1 MLGWIRGQ
9 EEQVADNSKVLE
21 PPETPGPVFAIRA
34 FKSALFGTPAAADDV
49 DDEDTGNR
57 AAKTKIAVANQ
68 RLTENVVLK
77 PTQDARDVP
86 RATKA
91 DLDLAVNAMASPTKS
106 ILMTPGTVSNRR
118 KTVSFGESVVDNE
131 RQRDDL
137 SAKYIKTPANISN
150 SFSSQWSAGS
160 SASKPRSKLTQAL
173 LDSREGSE
181 KGTDVFVDSTSSTGM
196 QHKMAQSEEDDN
208 DDTINLDEPRSQS
221 GKYWKA
227 EYDNYRNKTTWEIKK
242 LIQYRSA
249 AKTYAKKKDEEASRL
264 AEKLREEEI
273 KVAEMERHVTHLAST
288 MVGESANAD
297 KEKLVQ
303 ELTKQTALALQYKH
317 RVYSLRKTL
326 ERHGVVGQEVADA
339 ADTSGIA
346 SPSEQKN
353 ESVNK
358 IQQAL
363 DQANAKIEEM
373 KRQQEEFN
381 KLKDLARTSEHK
393 ASELQK
399 ENASLKQTLAR
410 VKQEM
415 SKYEGRRKEKEA
427 KLKQRE
433 VKLETRIQEYR
444 ERLKSASQQHR
455 QHEEELKE
463 SFSEERRRMQEQV
476 DQLRIKLT
484 AIERLPQ
491 LQSRVRHSE
500 SPGKDHT
507 GVHVYDFGAQASPEK
522 EALEETVELDEPPS
536 PSPRAKERRSYPS
549 SRYTAGDLDLKR
561 AMRAMGISDE
571 DQVAFLGG
579 ETRLAPH
586 SRYRPGNGAAVPPSS
601 PPEYPPLDAAA
612 RSRPKHKYNTDS
624 YRNTHPPPSK
634 STITSLAHHLAQ
646 NLDDSHQIRTT
657 TTATNDRLRIH
668 RPSKYG
674 LDAISG
680 VTESHAHNLDRN
692 SKRKQTLAAV
702 HRDSIPLD
710 RKLSAQARLKQ
721 RKDESR
727 KSKEQGKENI
737 RVYTSQPLSALEA

>member
-1 MLGWIRGQ
+1 MLGWIKGQ
-9 EEQVADNSKVLE
+9 EERVAANSKVLE
-21 PPETPGPVFAIRA
+21 PPETPAPLFALRA
-34 FKSALFGTPAAADDV
+34 FKSALFGTPAADD
-49 DDEDTGNR
+49 DDEDTGKR
-57 AAKTKIAVANQ
+57 AAKTKTAAANQ
-68 RLTENVVLK
+68 RLTDNVVVLK
-77 PTQDARDVP
+77 PTQNAREVP

-106 ILMTPGTVSNRR
+106 ILVTPGTASNRR

-131 RQRDDL
+131 RQRDDPL
-137 SAKYIKTPANISN
+137 AKYIKTPANLSN
-150 SFSSQWSAGS
+150 SFSSQWSSGS

-173 LDSREGSE
+173 MDSREKPA
-181 KGTDVFVDSTSSTGM
+181 KGVDIFVDSTSSSEM
-196 QHKMAQSEEDDN
+196 QSKLSQPEEDDN

-264 AEKLREEEI
+264 AEKLKEEEI

-317 RVYSLRKTL
+317 RVNSLRKTL
-326 ERHGVVGQEVADA
+326 ERHGVVGQDISEVAEA
-339 ADTSGIA
+339 SAIA
-346 SPSEQKN
+346 SPSEQKSD
-353 ESVNK
+353 SVST

-373 KRQQEEFN
+373 KHQKEEFN
-381 KLKDLARTSEHK
+381 KLKDLARSSEQK

-427 KLKQRE
+427 KLRQRE

-444 ERLKSASQQHR
+444 DRLKSASEQHR
-455 QHEEELKE
+455 EHEEDLKE
-463 SFSEERRRMQEQV
+463 SFNEERRRMQEQV

-491 LQSRVRHSE
+491 LQNRARPSE
-500 SPGKDHT
+500 SPRKDHT
-507 GVHVYDFGAQASPEK
+507 GVHVYDFGGHTSPEK
-522 EALEETVELDEPPS
+522 EPQEETVELDEPPS

-571 DQVAFLGG
+571 DQLAFLGG
-579 ETRLAPH
+579 ETPQAPRT
-586 SRYRPGNGAAVPPSS
+586 RYRHGDEATVPPSS
-601 PPEYPPLDAAA
+601 PPGYPSLEATT
-612 RSRPKHKYNTDS
+612 RSRPQHKHKYNTDS
-624 YRNTHPPPSK
+624 YRSK

-657 TTATNDRLRIH
+657 TTTTNDRYRPH
-668 RPSKYG
+668 RPSSKYN

-680 VTESHAHNLDRN
+680 GPDTHPHTLDHRAT
-692 SKRKQTLAAV
+692 KRRQSLAAAQ
-702 HRDSIPLD
+702 RDSIPLD
-710 RKLSAQARLKQ
+710 RKLSAQARLRQ
-721 RKDESR
+721 RKDETR
-727 KSKEQGKENI
+727 KTKEQGKENI
-737 RVYTSQPLSALEA
+737 RGYTGQALPALEA

>member
-1 MLGWIRGQ
+1 MLGWITGQ
-9 EEQVADNSKVLE
+9 EEQVADLDNSKVLE
-21 PPETPGPVFAIRA
+21 PPETPAPVFAIRA
-34 FKSALFGTPAAADDV
+34 FKSALFGTPAADNDN
-49 DDEDTGNR
+49 EDTGNR
-57 AAKTKIAVANQ
+57 AAKTKTAAANH
-68 RLTENVVLK
+68 RLADNVVLK
-77 PTQDARDVP
+77 PTQNARDVP

-106 ILMTPGTVSNRR
+106 ILVTPGTASNRR

-137 SAKYIKTPANISN
+137 SAKYIKTPASLANN
-150 SFSSQWSAGS
+150 FSSQWSSGS

-173 LDSREGSE
+173 MDSRDKPA
-181 KGTDVFVDSTSSTGM
+181 KGVDVFVDSTSSSETQLSM
-196 QHKMAQSEEDDN
+196 SQPEEDDN

-249 AKTYAKKKDEEASRL
+249 AKTYAKKKDEEAFRL
-264 AEKLREEEI
+264 SEKLREEEL
-273 KVAEMERHVTHLAST
+273 KVAEMERHVTRLAST
-288 MVGESANAD
+288 MVEENANAD

-317 RVYSLRKTL
+317 RVNSLRKTL
-326 ERHGVVGQEVADA
+326 ERHGVVGQETSEVAD
-339 ADTSGIA
+339 SSVIS
-346 SPSEQKN
+346 SPSEQKTD
-353 ESVNK
+353 SVYK
-358 IQQAL
+358 VQQAL

-381 KLKDLARTSEHK
+381 QLKDLARISEQK

-444 ERLKSASQQHR
+444 DRLKSTSQQHR
-455 QHEEELKE
+455 QHEESLKT

-491 LQSRVRHSE
+491 LQGRARRSE
-500 SPGKDHT
+500 SPRKDHT
-507 GVHVYDFGAQASPEK
+507 GVHVYDFGVQASPEK
-522 EALEETVELDEPPS
+522 EPLEETIELDEPPS

-571 DQVAFLGG
+571 DQLAFLGG
-579 ETRLAPH
+579 ETLQAPR
-586 SRYRPGNGAAVPPSS
+586 SRYRHGDEAAVPPSS
-601 PPEYPPLDAAA
+601 PPEYPSVEPA
-612 RSRPKHKYNTDS
+612 RPRPKHKYDTNS
-624 YRNTHPPPSK
+624 YRSTHPLPSK

-657 TTATNDRLRIH
+657 TTTNDRLRSH
-668 RPSKYG
+668 RPSRYG
-674 LDAISG
+674 LDAVSG
-680 VTESHAHNLDRN
+680 VLESHSYPLDRP
-692 SKRKQTLAAV
+692 SKRKPSQAAV
-702 HRDSIPLD
+702 QRDSIPLD

-721 RKDESR
+721 RKDETR
-727 KSKEQGKENI
+727 KPKEQGKENI
-737 RVYTSQPLSALEA
+737 RTYTNPPLSVLEA